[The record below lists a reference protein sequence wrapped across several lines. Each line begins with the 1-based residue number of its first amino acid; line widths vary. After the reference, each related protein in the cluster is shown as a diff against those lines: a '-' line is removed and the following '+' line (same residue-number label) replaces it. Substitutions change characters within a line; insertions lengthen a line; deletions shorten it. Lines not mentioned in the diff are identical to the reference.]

1 MKSIKVFSLVTLV
14 ASAVMSVQAGA
25 AVANVATPRV
35 VVVQLQEVAQ
45 KSRWFMEIQKR
56 VEAAVKKIVDEIK
69 SLEQQFNQ
77 KLERLQ
83 TGSKDLNMA
92 AQQKLQEE
100 LASLKGQL
108 EVKQRN
114 LQSYVEQEGRKA
126 EEQLIKT
133 IQAVCKKM
141 GYDIVIPAAIYTKPE
156 FDRTSEVIKQ
166 MDADMAATS
175 SEKKAD
181 AAAKDT
187 AVKVK

>member
-1 MKSIKVFSLVTLV
+1 MKNIKVFSIAALAASVIMFAQAEV
-14 ASAVMSVQAGA
+14 ATQTQAG
-25 AVANVATPRV
+25 ATPRV

-56 VEAAVKKIVDEIK
+56 VESAVKKIVDEIK
-69 SLEQQFNQ
+69 SLEQQFND
-77 KLERLQ
+77 KLQRLQ
-83 TGSKDLNMA
+83 TGGKDLNTT

-141 GYDIVIPAAIYTKPE
+141 GYDIVIPAAIFAKSE
-156 FDRTSEVIKQ
+156 FDRTEEVIKQ
-166 MDADMAATS
+166 MDADMASAAP
-175 SEKKAD
+175 KKAVD
-181 AAAKDT
+181 TPAKT
-187 AVKVK
+187 K